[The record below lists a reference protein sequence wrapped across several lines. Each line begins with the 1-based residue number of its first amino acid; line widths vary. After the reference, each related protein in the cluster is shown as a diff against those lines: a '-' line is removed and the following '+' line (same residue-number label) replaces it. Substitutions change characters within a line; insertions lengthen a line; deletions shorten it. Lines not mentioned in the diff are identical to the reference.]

1 MSALLSA
8 GRLTPCRSVFFVC
21 DIQERFRPLIW
32 RGESIINRAALM
44 AKACR
49 ALNIPVVVTEQNPKA
64 FGPTVS
70 ELGVGDSHHVFA
82 KKKFSMVT
90 PEVQERWSSAVDLVN
105 RDQIILV
112 GVEAHVCV
120 AQTVADLLLNGSEV
134 FLICDA
140 ISSQRP
146 HDRAVALARM
156 ERSGALLHTAES
168 ALFDLMRTAEH
179 PDFKTVSGLI
189 KESNL
194 LPNAFAND
202 LAF

>member
-1 MSALLSA
+1 M
-8 GRLTPCRSVFFVC
+8 FVC

-32 RGESIINRAALM
+32 RGESVINRAALM

-49 ALNIPVVVTEQNPKA
+49 SLNIPIIVTEQNPKA

-70 ELGVGDSHHVFA
+70 DLGVVDSPHMFA
-82 KKKFSMVT
+82 KKKFSMLT
-90 PEVQERWSSAVDLVN
+90 PEVQERWSSAIDLVN
-105 RDQIILV
+105 RDQIIMV

-120 AQTVADLLLNGSEV
+120 AQTVADMLPKGSQV
-134 FLICDA
+134 FLVCDA

-179 PDFKTVSGLI
+179 PDFKTISSLI
-189 KESNL
+189 KEANL